1 MSALLAVPI
10 DAAYWLVSALAGV
23 LAPLPG
29 GLAAAAAIVAFT
41 IGVRLLVLP
50 LGYYAFR
57 GERARARLAPK
68 VAALHRRHAHQPERL
83 QHELAT
89 LYRQEGGLFTGC
101 LPALL
106 QVPFFAVVYRLF
118 LSARIAGG
126 PNVLLRQHLLGVPL
140 GSHWLSGTGPLSAQG
155 LVFCGLFLLLAL
167 IALLSVRL
175 ARRSAAAG
183 PVPGG
188 IPGGLT
194 GPGEDSRRSHPTGL
208 RTRCLVVWGRGGA
221 ASRSSSES
229 RPWSENALIETTSI
243 PLFLPAPWRT
253 AFSTSGCRTK
263 LGTAQLARPGSIRSS
278 KRRRSPKR
286 RC

>member
-1 MSALLAVPI
+1 MSGLFAVPV
-10 DAAYWLVSALAGV
+10 DAAYWLVSTLAGA

-41 IGVRLLVLP
+41 ILVRLLVLP

-68 VAALHRRHAHQPERL
+68 VADLHRRHANRPERL
-83 QHELAT
+83 QRELAA
-89 LYRQEGGLFTGC
+89 LYQREGTGMVAGC

-118 LSARIAGG
+118 LSARIGG
-126 PNVLLRQHLLGVPL
+126 APNILLRQHLLGASL

-188 IPGGLT
+188 ITGVLTQLMPFTTVVIATVVPLAAGLYLLATTAWAAAERLIFRRLAPAREGG
-194 GPGEDSRRSHPTGL
+194 D
-208 RTRCLVVWGRGGA
+208 
-221 ASRSSSES
+221 
-229 RPWSENALIETTSI
+229 
-243 PLFLPAPWRT
+243 PAP
-253 AFSTSGCRTK
+253 GV
-263 LGTAQLARPGSIRSS
+263 
-278 KRRRSPKR
+278 
-286 RC
+286 

>member
-83 QHELAT
+83 QRELAT

-140 GSHWLSGTGPLSAQG
+140 GSHWLSGAGPLSAQG
-155 LVFCGLFLLLAL
+155 LVFCGLFVLLAL
-167 IALLSVRL
+167 IAMISVRL
-175 ARRSAAAG
+175 ARRLAGPAAAQPAAAQPAG
-183 PVPGG
+183 PGG
-188 IPGGLT
+188 IT
-194 GPGEDSRRSHPTGL
+194 G
-208 RTRCLVVWGRGGA
+208 V
-221 ASRSSSES
+221 
-229 RPWSENALIETTSI
+229 
-243 PLFLPAPWRT
+243 
-253 AFSTSGCRTK
+253 
-263 LGTAQLARPGSIRSS
+263 LARILPFAAVAIAALVPLAAGLYLLTTTAWAAGERLLF
-278 KRRRSPKR
+278 RRLAPAWKGGGPAAGV
-286 RC
+286 